1 MMSDVV
7 KDKNGIGK
15 EIDKEEKKNIYIY
28 IYESLYRN
36 IGIKSNCYCTLCWV
50 DEVQNEYYHN

>member
-7 KDKNGIGK
+7 KDKNGIEK
-15 EIDKEEKKNIYIY
+15 ERDKEEEKKKYIYIY

-36 IGIKSNCYCTLCWV
+36 IGIKSNCYCTLC
-50 DEVQNEYYHN
+50 